1 MSARNSLKHGAY
13 ASHPVAIPRGCL
25 AEDEQDV
32 VDFLESVIDAL
43 APRDV
48 LEREQAHRVAM
59 SYLRLRRVGRF
70 EAQALAVDGAE
81 PGEEEVLIL
90 AMGGMDTSAEGQLER
105 AAVRALQRTMERVT
119 TIESRTSQSLDR
131 SLLLYSKL
139 QERTLDSDAIEG
151 SSSNNETNPSLTRGD
166 LSPL

>member
-1 MSARNSLKHGAY
+1 MSARNSLRHGAY
-13 ASHPVAIPRGCL
+13 ASRPVAIPRGRL

-32 VDFLESVIDAL
+32 IDFVDSVIDAL

-70 EAQALAVDGAE
+70 EAHALAVDGADL
-81 PGEEEVLIL
+81 GEEQVLLL
-90 AMGGMDTSAEGQLER
+90 AMSGMDTSAEGQEER
-105 AAVRALQRTMERVT
+105 AAVRALQQTMERVT
-119 TIESRTSQSLDR
+119 TIEARTSQSLDR
-131 SLLLYSKL
+131 SLLIYSKL
-139 QERTLDSDAIEG
+139 QERTLDSDAIEA
-151 SSSNNETNPSLTRGD
+151 STSNSETNPSLTRGD